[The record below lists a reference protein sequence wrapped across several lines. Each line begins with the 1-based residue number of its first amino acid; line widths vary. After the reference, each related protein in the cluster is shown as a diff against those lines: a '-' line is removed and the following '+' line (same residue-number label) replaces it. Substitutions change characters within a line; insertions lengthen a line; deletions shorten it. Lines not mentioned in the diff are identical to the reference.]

1 MTQKNLPNIEK
12 KLAHFGSNGP
22 FSIWSSNSIELGIAP
37 KKLFSAKY
45 GWFSWT
51 FGKFFCAI
59 YRDFLPDNSKT
70 NFTSRFLRRVNF
82 AILGKIFQMMTY
94 LCCFLVPSL
103 KLWAAVILEKANSSH
118 LYQWRELK
126 LNKLQILFLICGTN
140 RFVPI
145 ITRIVHEKCSQ
156 FWEFSEGCLGRGG
169 SDQNSGPMRLK
180 IRKKENV

>member
-1 MTQKNLPNIEK
+1 MEKNSFRFR
-12 KLAHFGSNGP
+12 HFQVFNAVCRLNY
-22 FSIWSSNSIELGIAP
+22 WP
-37 KKLFSAKY
+37 KRGFA
-45 GWFSWT
+45 
-51 FGKFFCAI
+51 
-59 YRDFLPDNSKT
+59 
-70 NFTSRFLRRVNF
+70 TSRFLRRVNLN
-82 AILGKIFQMMTY
+82 AYLGNNFQMMTY

-126 LNKLQILFLICGTN
+126 LNKLQILFLTCGTN